1 MVDQYVRPDRRDAR
15 ATHPAADGRDT
26 RAAHPAADGP
36 TAREAA
42 DGPTAREAA
51 DGPTTRPAA
60 DRPTAGPAADRPTAH
75 PAADRPVAGNASRWW
90 LPAVLGIG
98 SIVTGVALP
107 VLPDAPLRVVVA
119 VVGVALVFGGIG
131 RLRSLGPAWAV
142 LAPVVAIMWLL
153 SGLLQLVIAVTVD
166 GSATARLLALSGLS
180 MLVGTGFA
188 VWPGKPHT

>member
-1 MVDQYVRPDRRDAR
+1 MVDQYVRPDRPDAR
-15 ATHPAADGRDT
+15 TAHPAADGRDA
-26 RAAHPAADGP
+26 RAAQPVADRP
-36 TAREAA
+36 TA
-42 DGPTAREAA
+42 GSAA
-51 DGPTTRPAA
+51 DGPTTRLAA
-60 DRPTAGPAADRPTAH
+60 AGPT
-75 PAADRPVAGNASRWW
+75 AGNASRWW

-98 SIVTGVALP
+98 SIVTGVALQ
-107 VLPDAPLRVVVA
+107 VLPDAPLRVTVA

-166 GSATARLLALSGLS
+166 GSATARLLALGGLS